1 MVTEAPC
8 GTTFSF
14 AIRVKADYAW
24 QACYIAG
31 NEFPDSDTI
40 SVKEVL

>member
-1 MVTEAPC
+1 MATEAPC

-24 QACYIAG
+24 QAKYFAR

-40 SVKEVL
+40 SVKEVI